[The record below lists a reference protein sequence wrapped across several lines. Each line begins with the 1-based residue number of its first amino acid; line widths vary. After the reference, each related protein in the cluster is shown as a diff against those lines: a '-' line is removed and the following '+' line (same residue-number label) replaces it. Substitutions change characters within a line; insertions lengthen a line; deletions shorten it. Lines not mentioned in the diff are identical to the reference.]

1 MEQSTS
7 ISDLP
12 IDQSNV
18 SDNPMQG
25 IPDNNRGAETSS
37 NIQMDPQIVPNQ
49 IPTSEFQEKQVNIRE
64 DKNVVHKFK
73 KDDKVHK
80 SIILED
86 DMKIIILATI
96 MFFVFQDSKVR
107 NYVMNILCQIFGKFL
122 KTDLGNISKIG
133 IFFYSI
139 FYGMTIFIIVKV
151 VDVKKFNLNF

>member
-18 SDNPMQG
+18 SDNSMQG
-25 IPDNNRGAETSS
+25 IPENNRGSETST

-80 SIILED
+80 TIIL
-86 DMKIIILATI
+86 
-96 MFFVFQDSKVR
+96 FVFQDSKVR

-122 KTDLGNISKIG
+122 KTELGNISKIG
-133 IFFYSI
+133 MFFYSL

-151 VDVKKFNLNF
+151 VDVKKFNLNL